1 MTIDRVQSLKWED
14 PAHGGTETDLS
25 PSEIDVHED
34 FLDCRGV
41 TIQSD
46 TSSDD
51 VVRVSRDAEDNLT
64 FQDVAVPEPM
74 TLKEL
79 AHGGTGLAY
88 MREWIYADELAW
100 IRSTYQFI
108 IAEQLTLEGELRVE
122 GRVFI
127 L

>member
-1 MTIDRVQSLKWED
+1 MIDRTRAIKWED
-14 PAHGGTETDLS
+14 PAHGGTEEDLT

-46 TSSDD
+46 TSNDD
-51 VVRVSRDAEDNLT
+51 VVRVSRDADNNLT
-64 FQDVAVPEPM
+64 FQDVEVSEPM
-74 TLKEL
+74 SLAAL

-88 MREWIYADELAW
+88 MREWIYADEVAW
-100 IRSTYQFI
+100 VRGTYQFI
-108 IAEQLTLEGELRVE
+108 IADQLTLEGELRVE
-122 GRVFI
+122 GRVFV

>member
-1 MTIDRVQSLKWED
+1 MVDRTQALKWED
-14 PAHGGTETDLS
+14 PTHGGTETDLS

-41 TIQSD
+41 AIQSD
-46 TSSDD
+46 ISNDAQVLVT
-51 VVRVSRDAEDNLT
+51 RDADDNLT

-88 MREWIYADELAW
+88 MREWVYADEVAW
-100 IRSTYQFI
+100 VRIPYQFI
-108 IAEQLTLEGELRVE
+108 IADQLTLEGELRVE